1 MLVVNEDGLTGM
13 IIKEV
18 EGYVDDYQ
26 YDMECFSEGWG
37 DEPGWDEY
45 DGDNDAQT
53 ITLVMTS
60 KGVMYYCEVNRVEMI

>member
-18 EGYVDDYQ
+18 EGYVDDY

>member
-26 YDMECFSEGWG
+26 YDMECFSEPWG
-37 DEPGWDEY
+37 DEPGWDDW
-45 DGDNDAQT
+45 DGNNDSSI
-53 ITLVMTS
+53 ITLVMTA
-60 KGVMYYCEVNRVEMI
+60 KGVMYYCEYNRVEFI